1 MWISAQQNRS
11 VTRMIT
17 DLPLVVGVGASA
29 GGIDALSHLFGA
41 VPSQC
46 GMAFVVVT
54 HLNPDRESLLHT
66 VLAQKTGMQV
76 RVAQNGERVEA
87 DTVYVMPERVF
98 LLMKD
103 GRLQLTERTQGSRE
117 HKPIDIFF
125 SSLAEDQK
133 ENAAAIV
140 LSGGDGDGTLGVK
153 VIKEMGGVTFAQ
165 VADGNPL
172 LNPEMPQ
179 SAIATGFVDFALPA
193 AQMAEK
199 LLEIHDGRATPDAL
213 VISADADHKAEPSEV
228 QAAISRILLQ
238 QTGHD
243 FSGYKSKTF
252 FRRVA
257 RRMQVRQIGD
267 LKEYGALL
275 SRDEDEIS
283 ALFSDLL
290 ISVTNFFRDTEA
302 FKVLADKVIPQICEN
317 RNAKNP
323 VRVWVPACT
332 TGEEVYSLA
341 ILISEHLEENAI
353 TAPVQ
358 IFATDIDD
366 PALAVA
372 RQGRYPE
379 QLLRQVS
386 KARLEKYFHRDG
398 LSYVVCKKVRE
409 MCIFSPHNVISDP
422 PFSRMD
428 MVSCRNLLIYFGP
441 ELQRQ
446 VIPTFHYA
454 LKPDGYLFLGT
465 SESISQY
472 ADLFRT
478 VDKQSRIFQAIE
490 RPDRRWNPA
499 GMMNRIS
506 DRREGSTHEQGLSDI
521 QLRHKVERHILEQ
534 HTPAHAVVRE
544 DGEIVFVSGGTGGLL
559 ELPRGAPSR
568 HLLDMVPRDVR
579 LELRAALRQ
588 VVDSRRATVRRDLSI
603 LTASGDL
610 SRLNLTVEP
619 LRGTGERDPL
629 FIIFFEPAEIS
640 APDSGAGT
648 TEDSRRSEAAENEV
662 REMRERLQ
670 STIEE
675 YETALEELKSSNEEL
690 VSVNEEAQ
698 STNEE
703 LEASKEEMQSL
714 NEELNTIN
722 AELNGKIE
730 ELDRANADL
739 RNLFESTQI
748 ATVFLD
754 ADLVIRNFT
763 PAAAELFN
771 LRAADLGRPLSELS
785 SVSDYPELRDH
796 IREVFQSGSIYEH
809 RLSRSQTKTHYLVR
823 ITPYLGADETVEGAV
838 VTLVDVTSLAQAEE
852 HQKILIA
859 ELNHRVKN
867 MLAVIIT
874 IVKTSLRGKDIPPD
888 VLDTL
893 INRLHGMA
901 RAYSLLSER
910 SWTTVG
916 IRDIIQAETEPF
928 EQDRIHVSGPNVNL
942 QPSQALAVSM
952 VIHELV
958 TNAIKYGALSNTRGT
973 LEVRWNLTGNRLT
986 LEWRERDG
994 PETSEPKRNG
1004 FGYVLIEGQVEQQLN
1019 GRLETKF
1026 DPKGLNLRM
1035 EFPL

>member
-1 MWISAQQNRS
+1 MWIFPQQNRS
-11 VTRMIT
+11 VSDMNT
-17 DLPLVVGVGASA
+17 DLPLIVGVGASA
-29 GGIDALSHLFGA
+29 GGIDALSRLFEG

-46 GMAFVVVT
+46 GMAFVIVT

-66 VLAQKTGMQV
+66 VLARKTGMEV
-76 RVAQNGERVEA
+76 KVAQDGERVAA
-87 DTVYVMPERVF
+87 DTVYVMPEGVF
-98 LLMKD
+98 LLIKD
-103 GRLQLTERTQGSRE
+103 GRLQLMERAQKSRE
-117 HKPIDIFF
+117 HKPIDVFF

-133 ENAAAIV
+133 ENAAGIV

-153 VIKEMGGVTFAQ
+153 VIKEQGGVTLAQ
-165 VADGNPL
+165 TADGDPP

-179 SAIATGFVDFALPA
+179 SAIATGFVDFAIPA

-199 LLEIHDGRATPDAL
+199 LIEIRDGRATLDAL
-213 VISADADHKAEPSEV
+213 VMTNGKDKHADPSDV
-228 QAAISRILLQ
+228 QARISETLLK

-267 LKEYGALL
+267 LKEYSTLL
-275 SRDEDEIS
+275 TTDEDEVN

-290 ISVTNFFRDTEA
+290 ISVTNFFRDTDA
-302 FKVLADKVIPQICEN
+302 FKMLEEKVIPQICEN
-317 RNAKNP
+317 RDAKNP
-323 VRVWVPACT
+323 VRIWVPACT

-341 ILISEHLEENAI
+341 ILISEHFEVNGI

-386 KARLEKYFHRDG
+386 AERLKKYFHRDG
-398 LSYVVCKKVRE
+398 VSYVVCKKVRE

-478 VDKQSRIFQAIE
+478 IDKQSRIFQAID
-490 RPDRRWNPA
+490 RPDRRWNPT
-499 GMMNRIS
+499 GMLSRIS
-506 DRREGSTHEQGLSDI
+506 DRREGSTNEGGLSDL

-544 DGEIVFVSGGTGGLL
+544 DGQIVFVSGGTGGLL
-559 ELPRGAPSR
+559 EMPRGAPSH

-579 LELRAALRQ
+579 LELRAALRK
-588 VVDSRRATVRRDLSI
+588 VVESRRSTIRRNLSMAT
-603 LTASGDL
+603 TSGEKK
-610 SRLNLTVEP
+610 RLNLTVEP

-629 FIIFFEPAEIS
+629 FIVFFEPGE
-640 APDSGAGT
+640 APLPDGDAT
-648 TEDSRRSEAAENEV
+648 DNSRRNEAAENEL

-670 STIEE
+670 STVEE

-722 AELNGKIE
+722 LELTGKIE
-730 ELDRANADL
+730 ELDHANADL
-739 RNLFESTQI
+739 RNLFDATQI

-754 ADLVIRNFT
+754 GDLVIRNFT
-763 PAAAELFN
+763 PAAAEMFS
-771 LRAADLGRPLSELS
+771 LRAADLGRPLPELS

-796 IREVFQSGSIYEH
+796 IAEVFQSGSVYEH
-809 RLSRSQTKTHYLVR
+809 RLSRVADNTHYLVR
-823 ITPYLGADETVEGAV
+823 ITPYLGADDTVDGAV
-838 VTLVDVTSLAQAEE
+838 VTLVDVTSLAEAEE
-852 HQKILIA
+852 HQKVLIA

-874 IVKTSLRGKDIPPD
+874 IVKTSLRGQNIPPD
-888 VLDTL
+888 ALETL

-916 IRDIIQAETEPF
+916 MRDLIQAETDPF
-928 EQDRIHVSGPNVNL
+928 EQDRIHISGPNVNL

-958 TNAIKYGALSNTRGT
+958 TNAIKYGALSNGDGT
-973 LEVRWNLTGNRLT
+973 LEVRWTIASNRLA
-986 LEWRERDG
+986 LEWHERGG
-994 PETSEPKRNG
+994 PKTTEPERNG
-1004 FGYVLIEGQVEQQLN
+1004 FGYVLIEGQVEQQLR

-1026 DPKGLNLRM
+1026 DPEGLTLTM

>member
-1 MWISAQQNRS
+1 MNTS
-11 VTRMIT
+11 
-17 DLPLVVGVGASA
+17 LPLIVGVGASA
-29 GGIDALSHLFGA
+29 GGIDALSHLFEK

-66 VLAQKTGMQV
+66 VLARKTGMQV
-76 RVAQNGERVEA
+76 KVARDGERVEP

-98 LLMKD
+98 MLMKD
-103 GRLQLTERTQGSRE
+103 GRLQLMETPQGSRE

-140 LSGGDGDGTLGVK
+140 MSGGDGDGTLGVK
-153 VIKEMGGVTFAQ
+153 VIKEHGGVTFAQ
-165 VADGNPL
+165 TADGDRP

-179 SAIATGFVDFALPA
+179 SAIATGFVDFAIPA
-193 AQMAEK
+193 THMAEK
-199 LLEIHDGRATPDAL
+199 LIEIRDGHSTLEKL
-213 VISADADHKAEPSEV
+213 VMSANGDQEAEPKEV
-228 QAAISRILLQ
+228 QAAISGILQ
-238 QTGHD
+238 EQTGHD

-257 RRMQVRQIGD
+257 RRMQVRQIGN
-267 LKEYGALL
+267 LKDYCALL
-275 SRDEDEIS
+275 SRDTGEIS

-290 ISVTNFFRDTEA
+290 ISVTNFFRDIDA
-302 FKVLADKVIPQICEN
+302 FKALEEKVIPRICEN
-317 RNAKNP
+317 RGAKNP
-323 VRVWVPACT
+323 VRIWVPACT

-341 ILISEHLEENAI
+341 ILISEHLEKNAI
-353 TAPVQ
+353 SAPVQ

-379 QLLRQVS
+379 QLMRQVS
-386 KARLEKYFHRDG
+386 AERLKKYFHRDG
-398 LSYVVCKKVRE
+398 MSYVVCKKVRE

-454 LKPDGYLFLGT
+454 LKPDGFLFLGT

-472 ADLFRT
+472 GDLFRT
-478 VDKQSRIFQAIE
+478 IDKQSRIFQAIE
-490 RPDRRWNPA
+490 RPGQRWNPS
-499 GMMNRIS
+499 GLMNRIS
-506 DRREGSTHEQGLSDI
+506 DRKEGTTNERGLSDI

-534 HTPAHAVVRE
+534 HTPAHAVVGE
-544 DGEIVFVSGGTGGLL
+544 EGEIVFVSGGTGGFL
-559 ELPRGAPSR
+559 ELPRGAPSH

-579 LELRAALRQ
+579 LELRTTLRQ
-588 VVDSRRATVRRDLSI
+588 VVESRRKVMRRGLSI
-603 LTASGDL
+603 ATSSGEL
-610 SRLNLTVEP
+610 KRLNLTVEP
-619 LRGTGERDPL
+619 LRGTGERERL
-629 FIIFFEPAEIS
+629 FIVFFEPTDLDVLGPEN
-640 APDSGAGT
+640 DT
-648 TEDSRRSEAAENEV
+648 TNQNRRSEAAEGEV
-662 REMRERLQ
+662 RDMRERLQ
-670 STIEE
+670 STVEE

-730 ELDRANADL
+730 ELDHANSDL
-739 RNLFESTQI
+739 RNLFDATQI

-809 RLSRSQTKTHYLVR
+809 RLSRTLDKTHYLVR
-823 ITPYLGADETVEGAV
+823 ITPYLGTGETVEGAV
-838 VTLVDVTSLAQAEE
+838 VTLVDVTSLAEAEE
-852 HQKILIA
+852 HQKVLIA

-874 IVKTSLRGKDIPPD
+874 IVKTSLRGENLPSNAM
-888 VLDTL
+888 DTL

-916 IRDIIQAETEPF
+916 VRVLIQAETDPF
-928 EQDRIHVSGPNVNL
+928 EADRIHISGPNVNL
-942 QPSQALAVSM
+942 QPSQALAISM

-958 TNAIKYGALSNTRGT
+958 TNAIKYGALANTRGT
-973 LEVRWNLTGNRLT
+973 LEVRWTTTSNQLA

-994 PETSEPKRNG
+994 PETTKPEQNG

-1019 GRLETKF
+1019 GRVETRF
-1026 DPKGLNLRM
+1026 EPEGLTLKM

>member
-1 MWISAQQNRS
+1 MN
-11 VTRMIT
+11 T
-17 DLPLVVGVGASA
+17 DLPLIVGVGASA
-29 GGIDALSHLFGA
+29 GGIDALSHLFEG

-46 GMAFVVVT
+46 GIAFVIVT

-66 VLAQKTGMQV
+66 VLARKTRMEV
-76 RVAQNGERVEA
+76 KVAQDGERVEA
-87 DTVYVMPERVF
+87 DTVYVMPEGVF
-98 LLMKD
+98 LLIKG
-103 GRLQLTERTQGSRE
+103 GRLKLMEIAQGSRG

-125 SSLAEDQK
+125 GSLGEDQK
-133 ENAAAIV
+133 ENAAGIV

-153 VIKEMGGVTFAQ
+153 VIKEQGGVTLAQ
-165 VADGNPL
+165 TADGDPPL
-172 LNPEMPQ
+172 NSEMPQ
-179 SAIATGFVDFALPA
+179 SAIATGFVDFAIPA

-199 LLEIHDGRATPDAL
+199 LIEIRDGRATLDAL
-213 VISADADHKAEPSEV
+213 VMTNGKDRDVDPEDV
-228 QAAISRILLQ
+228 QARISETLLK

-243 FSGYKSKTF
+243 FSGYKSKSF

-267 LKEYGALL
+267 LKEYSTLL
-275 SRDEDEIS
+275 TTNEDEVN

-290 ISVTNFFRDTEA
+290 ISVTNFFRDTDA
-302 FKVLADKVIPQICEN
+302 FKVLEEKVIPQICEN
-317 RNAKNP
+317 RDAKNP

-341 ILISEHLEENAI
+341 ILISEHFEKNDLS
-353 TAPVQ
+353 APVQ

-386 KARLEKYFHRDG
+386 AERLAKYFHCDG
-398 LSYVVCKKVRE
+398 VSYVVCKKVRE

-454 LKPDGYLFLGT
+454 LKPDGFLFLGI

-478 VDKQSRIFQAIE
+478 VDKQSRIFQANE
-490 RPDRRWNPA
+490 RPGSRWNPT

-506 DRREGSTHEQGLSDI
+506 DRTPGTGNEQSLSDI

-544 DGEIVFVSGGTGGLL
+544 DGEIVFVSGGTGGIL
-559 ELPRGAPSR
+559 EMSRGAPSH

-579 LELRAALRQ
+579 LELRSALRK
-588 VVDSRRATVRRDLSI
+588 VVDSRRSVTRRNLPVANAPGE
-603 LTASGDL
+603 LK
-610 SRLNLTVEP
+610 RLDLTVEP
-619 LRGTGERDPL
+619 LRGTGARDPL
-629 FIIFFEPAEIS
+629 FIVFFEPGEV
-640 APDSGAGT
+640 PVP
-648 TEDSRRSEAAENEV
+648 EDDAADHIGRNEAAENEV

-670 STIEE
+670 STVEE

-722 AELNGKIE
+722 LELTGKIE
-730 ELDRANADL
+730 ELDHANADL
-739 RNLFESTQI
+739 RNLFDATQI

-763 PAAAELFN
+763 PAAAEMFN
-771 LRAADLGRPLSELS
+771 LRAADLGRPLPELS

-809 RLSRSQTKTHYLVR
+809 RLSRVADKTHYLVR
-823 ITPYLGADETVEGAV
+823 ITPYLNADDAVEGAV

-852 HQKILIA
+852 HQKVLIT

-874 IVKTSLRGKDIPPD
+874 IVKTSLRGKNLPPD
-888 VLDTL
+888 ALETL

-916 IRDIIQAETEPF
+916 MRDLIQAETDPF
-928 EQDRIHVSGPNVNL
+928 EQERIHVSGPNVNL

-952 VIHELV
+952 IIHELV
-958 TNAIKYGALSNTRGT
+958 TNAIKYGALSNGDGT
-973 LEVRWNLTGNRLT
+973 LELRWATASNRLS

-994 PETSEPKRNG
+994 PETTKPEQNG
-1004 FGYVLIEGQVEQQLN
+1004 FGYILIEGQVEQQLN

-1026 DPKGLNLRM
+1026 DSKGLSLTM

>member
-1 MWISAQQNRS
+1 MN
-11 VTRMIT
+11 T
-17 DLPLVVGVGASA
+17 DLPLIVGVGASA
-29 GGIDALSHLFGA
+29 GGIDALSHLFDG

-66 VLAQKTGMQV
+66 VLARKTGMDV
-76 RVAQNGERVEA
+76 KVAQDGERVEA

-98 LLMKD
+98 LLMKN
-103 GRLQLTERTQGSRE
+103 GRLQLMESARGSRE

-153 VIKEMGGVTFAQ
+153 VIKEQGGVTFAQ
-165 VADGNPL
+165 TADGDPP

-179 SAIATGFVDFALPA
+179 SAIATGLVDFAIPA

-199 LLEIHDGRATPDAL
+199 LIEIRNGRATLEAL
-213 VISADADHKAEPSEV
+213 VTADGSDHDADSSDV
-228 QAAISRILLQ
+228 QKTICEILLK

-257 RRMQVRQIGD
+257 RRMQVRQIGE
-267 LKEYGALL
+267 LKEFCALL
-275 SRDEDEIS
+275 SQDEDEIS

-290 ISVTNFFRDTEA
+290 ISVTNFFRDTDA
-302 FKVLADKVIPQICEN
+302 FKILADKVIPQICEN
-317 RNAKNP
+317 RDAKNP

-353 TAPVQ
+353 SAPVQ

-386 KARLEKYFHRDG
+386 AERLDKYFHRDG
-398 LSYVVCKKVRE
+398 GSYVVCKKVRE

-490 RPDRRWNPA
+490 RSDRRWNPT
-499 GMMNRIS
+499 GMMNRVAG
-506 DRREGSTHEQGLSDI
+506 RRGGATNEQRLSDI

-534 HTPAHAVVRE
+534 HTPAHAVVRG
-544 DGEIVFVSGGTGGLL
+544 DGQIVFVSGGTGGLL
-559 ELPRGAPSR
+559 ELPRGAPSH

-579 LELRAALRQ
+579 LELRAVLRQ
-588 VVDSRRATVRRDLSI
+588 VVESRRSAIRHGLSM
-603 LTASGDL
+603 LTTSGEL
-610 SRLNLTVEP
+610 KRLNLTVEP
-619 LRGTGERDPL
+619 LRGTAEQDPL
-629 FIIFFEPAEIS
+629 FIVFLEPIDAATPGS
-640 APDSGAGT
+640 DADT
-648 TEDSRRSEAAENEV
+648 TDDSRRSEAAENEV
-662 REMRERLQ
+662 GEMRERLQ

-722 AELNGKIE
+722 SELSGKIE
-730 ELDRANADL
+730 QLDHANADL
-739 RNLFESTQI
+739 RNLFDATQI

-763 PAAAELFN
+763 PAAAELFH

-809 RLSRSQTKTHYLVR
+809 RLSRSEAKTHYLVR

-852 HQKILIA
+852 HLKVLIA

-867 MLAVIIT
+867 MLAVIIS
-874 IVKTSLRGKDIPPD
+874 IVKTSFRGKNIPPD
-888 VLDTL
+888 ALEAL
-893 INRLHGMA
+893 IGRLRGMA
-901 RAYSLLSER
+901 RGYSLLSAS

-916 IRDIIQAETEPF
+916 VRDIIQTETEPF

-958 TNAIKYGALSNTRGT
+958 TNAIKYGALSNTRGI
-973 LEVRWNLTGNRLT
+973 LEVRWNSVGNRLA

-994 PETSEPKRNG
+994 PEATEPEQNG

-1019 GRLETKF
+1019 GKLETKF
-1026 DPKGLNLRM
+1026 GPEGLSLKM

>member
-1 MWISAQQNRS
+1 MN
-11 VTRMIT
+11 T
-17 DLPLVVGVGASA
+17 DLPLIVGVGASA
-29 GGIDALSHLFGA
+29 GGIDALSNLFERI
-41 VPSQC
+41 PSQC

-54 HLNPDRESLLHT
+54 HLNPDRESLLHS

-76 RVAQNGERVEA
+76 KVPRDGERIET

-98 LLMKD
+98 LLMEN
-103 GRLQLTERTQGSRE
+103 GRLQLRESAQGSRE

-153 VIKEMGGVTFAQ
+153 VIKEQGGVTFAQ
-165 VADGNPL
+165 TADGKPP

-179 SAIATGFVDFALPA
+179 SAIATGFVDFAIPA

-199 LLEIHDGRATPDAL
+199 LIEIRDGRATLDAL
-213 VISADADHKAEPSEV
+213 VMSANADQEAEPTDV
-228 QAAISRILLQ
+228 QAAICKILQ
-238 QTGHD
+238 NQTGHD

-257 RRMQVRQIGD
+257 RRMQVRHIGD
-267 LKEYGALL
+267 LKGYRALL
-275 SRDEDEIS
+275 ARDEDEIS

-290 ISVTNFFRDTEA
+290 ISVTNFFRDTDA
-302 FKVLADKVIPQICEN
+302 FKLLEEKVIPQICEN
-317 RNAKNP
+317 RGAKNP
-323 VRVWVPACT
+323 VRIWVPACT

-341 ILISEHLEENAI
+341 ILISEHLEKNALS
-353 TAPVQ
+353 APVQ

-379 QLLRQVS
+379 QLMRQVS
-386 KARLEKYFHRDG
+386 AERLEKYFHRDG

-472 ADLFRT
+472 GDLFST

-490 RPDRRWNPA
+490 RPDRRWNAA
-499 GMMNRIS
+499 GMMSRVS
-506 DRREGSTHEQGLSDI
+506 ERRPGTTNEQGLSDI
-521 QLRHKVERHILEQ
+521 QLRHSVERHILEQ

-544 DGEIVFVSGGTGGLL
+544 EGEIVFVSGGTGGLL
-559 ELPRGAPSR
+559 EMPRGAPSH

-579 LELRAALRQ
+579 LELRTSLRQ
-588 VVDSRRATVRRDLSI
+588 VVESRRKTIRRNLAMSS
-603 LTASGDL
+603 ASGEL
-610 SRLNLTVEP
+610 KRLNLTVEP
-619 LRGTGERDPL
+619 LRGTGEREPL
-629 FIIFFEPAEIS
+629 FIVFFEPVDL
-640 APDSGAGT
+640 APPGPEGDTS
-648 TEDSRRSEAAENEV
+648 DQNRRSEAAENEV
-662 REMRERLQ
+662 REVRERLQ
-670 STIEE
+670 STVEE

-722 AELNGKIE
+722 AELNGKID
-730 ELDRANADL
+730 ELDHANSDL
-739 RNLFESTQI
+739 RNLFDATQI

-754 ADLVIRNFT
+754 GDLVIRNFT

-771 LRAADLGRPLSELS
+771 LRAADLGRPLPELS

-796 IREVFQSGSIYEH
+796 IREVFQSGSICEH
-809 RLSRSQTKTHYLVR
+809 RLSRVADKTHYLVR

-838 VTLVDVTSLAQAEE
+838 VTLVDVTSLAEAEE
-852 HQKILIA
+852 HHKVLIA

-874 IVKTSLRGKDIPPD
+874 IVKTSLRGQNIPSD
-888 VLDTL
+888 ALETL

-916 IRDIIQAETEPF
+916 IRDLIQAETEPF
-928 EQDRIHVSGPNVNL
+928 EQGRFHVTGPNVNL
-942 QPSQALAVSM
+942 QPAQALAVSM

-958 TNAIKYGALSNTRGT
+958 TNAIKYGALSVTRGT
-973 LEVRWNLTGNRLT
+973 LEVRWTTNDNRLA
-986 LEWRERDG
+986 LEWREREG
-994 PETSEPKRNG
+994 PKATKPERNG

-1019 GRLETKF
+1019 GRLETRF
-1026 DPKGLNLRM
+1026 DPEGLTLKM

>member
-1 MWISAQQNRS
+1 MN
-11 VTRMIT
+11 T
-17 DLPLVVGVGASA
+17 DLPLIVGVGVGASA
-29 GGIDALSHLFGA
+29 GGIDAISHLFEG

-46 GMAFVVVT
+46 GMAFIVVT

-66 VLAQKTGMQV
+66 VLALKTGMNV
-76 RVAQNGERVEA
+76 KVAQDGELVEA

-98 LLMKD
+98 LLMKN
-103 GRLQLTERTQGSRE
+103 GRLKLMESARGSRE

-140 LSGGDGDGTLGVK
+140 LSGGDGDGTLGIK
-153 VIKEMGGVTFAQ
+153 VIKEQGGVTFAQ
-165 VADGNPL
+165 TADLDPP

-179 SAIATGFVDFALPA
+179 SAIATGLVDFAIPA
-193 AQMAEK
+193 AEMAEK
-199 LLEIHDGRATPDAL
+199 LIEIRDGRATLDAL
-213 VISADADHKAEPSEV
+213 VMADDPDQDADPVDV
-228 QAAISRILLQ
+228 QKKICEIMLK

-257 RRMQVRQIGD
+257 RRMQVRQIGE
-267 LKEYGALL
+267 LKKYCDLL

-290 ISVTNFFRDTEA
+290 ISVTNFFRDTDA
-302 FKVLADKVIPQICEN
+302 FKILAEKVIPQICEN
-317 RNAKNP
+317 RDAKNP
-323 VRVWVPACT
+323 VRVWVAACT

-341 ILISEHLEENAI
+341 ILISEHLEKNAI
-353 TAPVQ
+353 STPVQ

-386 KARLEKYFHRDG
+386 AERLDKYFHRDG
-398 LSYVVCKKVRE
+398 VSYVVCKKVRE

-472 ADLFRT
+472 GDLFRT

-490 RPDRRWNPA
+490 LSDRRWNPA

-506 DRREGSTHEQGLSDI
+506 DRRAGTTNEQGLSDI

-559 ELPRGAPSR
+559 ELPRGAPSH

-588 VVDSRRATVRRDLSI
+588 VVDSRRSTIRRDLSM
-603 LTASGDL
+603 LTASGEL
-610 SRLNLTVEP
+610 KRLNLTVEP
-619 LRGTGERDPL
+619 LRGTGEREPL
-629 FIIFFEPAEIS
+629 FVVFFEPVEAALPGS
-640 APDSGAGT
+640 DADT
-648 TEDSRRSEAAENEV
+648 TDHSRRSEAAENEV

-722 AELNGKIE
+722 SELGSKIE
-730 ELDRANADL
+730 ELDHANADL
-739 RNLFESTQI
+739 RNLFDATQI

-771 LRAADLGRPLSELS
+771 LRAADLGRPLPELS

-796 IREVFQSGSIYEH
+796 ISEVFQSGSIYEH
-809 RLSRSQTKTHYLVR
+809 RLSRTETKTHYLVR
-823 ITPYLGADETVEGAV
+823 ITPYLGSDETVEGAV
-838 VTLVDVTSLAQAEE
+838 VTLVDVTSLAQAEQ
-852 HQKILIA
+852 HQKVLIA

-874 IVKTSLRGKDIPPD
+874 IVRTSLRGKDIPSD
-888 VLDTL
+888 ALETL

-901 RAYSLLSER
+901 RAYSLLSDR

-916 IRDIIQAETEPF
+916 MRDLIQAEIEPF

-942 QPSQALAVSM
+942 QPSQALAINM

-958 TNAIKYGALSNTRGT
+958 TNAIKYGALSNSDGT
-973 LEVRWNLTGNRLT
+973 LEVRWNTANSRLA
-986 LEWRERDG
+986 LEWQERDG
-994 PETSEPKRNG
+994 PETTEPERNG
-1004 FGYVLIEGQVEQQLN
+1004 FGYVLIEGQVEQQLD
-1019 GRLETKF
+1019 GRLERKF
-1026 DPKGLNLRM
+1026 NAEGLTLKM